1 MNEGVGSIE
10 ILGKIFPNLLLGIL
24 LFKKLLTLPY
34 PVYHFKVQEE
44 NENVAGNPV

>member
-34 PVYHFKVQEE
+34 PVYHCKV
-44 NENVAGNPV
+44 